1 MPDTPTARRS
11 GASSRVLVVDAGC
24 AARRAVG
31 QALERD
37 GFEVEEAADGPAAL
51 AAVAACVP
59 ALVLLDVDLPGMSG
73 LELMTRLQRHDPD
86 LPVVIVT
93 ACTSESERV
102 LGLELGADDYVSVP
116 FSSRELAARVRS
128 VLRRSHRSRATTRMV
143 AGPLTI
149 LAAERRV
156 LRDGRVVDLTPKEFD
171 LLAFLASTPARVF
184 SRAELLREVWGSS
197 TEWQDPST
205 VTEHV
210 RRLRRRIE
218 EDAAHPVLLQT
229 VRGVGYRFDAG
240 TAA

>member
-1 MPDTPTARRS
+1 MPETKPAPRLA
-11 GASSRVLVVDAGC
+11 ASSRVLVVAAGFE
-24 AARRAVG
+24 ARRAVG
-31 QALERD
+31 DALQHD
-37 GFEVEEAADGPAAL
+37 GLEVDDAAEGPAAL
-51 AAVAACVP
+51 AAVAAAVP
-59 ALVLLDVDLPGMSG
+59 ALVVLDVDLPGMSG
-73 LELMTRLQRHDPD
+73 LELMTRLRRDEPD

-102 LGLELGADDYVSVP
+102 LGLELGADDYVCVP
-116 FSSRELAARVRS
+116 FSPRELAARVRS
-128 VLRRSHRSRATTRMV
+128 VLRRAHRSRAADRVV

-156 LRDGRVVDLTPKEFD
+156 LRDGYVVELTPKEFD

-197 TEWQDPST
+197 VEWQDPST

-218 EDAAHPVLLQT
+218 VDAAHPLLLQT